1 MYINQSFHKN
11 IGKTITNENSTLSS
25 IDSNFDT
32 NYIEKSNTFIS
43 LVDTNNVNDLLKN
56 LANKELQLLES
67 KRNIEELKRKLLY
80 YEKLYDQQYSD
91 LKKLKAEVSRHI
103 SDKSMMNVNI
113 SNDSTKKESQAG
125 DEIIQST
132 PEKHFQVIKKQSSDV
147 NINKVE
153 PSTSPLMI
161 RKRNN
166 IDINFQRDTTRRN
179 LSDMSKESHIAVT
192 EFNPI
197 DYNPPK
203 KPQSKYE
210 SMWSKPFA
218 FFNQFDQLLQSELEK
233 SLNWDNETENDSSFI
248 EETDKEEPNEVV
260 RSEITAKNT
269 GHKPNSN
276 DCLCNKSVNDK
287 RKRETK
293 KFNTQLANMPDDNNT
308 VFIWNIPK
316 ITAGIV
322 GIIAGKAVE
331 RFNKPSIIVTSKGN
345 GMLHG
350 SARSAQGINLMPI
363 MEILH
368 KEGLVSEYGGHAEA
382 VGIHFEEKNI
392 QAIQD
397 RLNELI
403 VFEVKDEEEFPDL
416 FSTEDT
422 LEIDEFLTLD
432 NLNVVMLALSNL
444 LPVDGRQLREAVFAI
459 TDCEI
464 KSFKTYPSGY
474 MELTLKQGNTTLDMS
489 AMGYA
494 QKFSTEI
501 LPVLDSKGSM
511 TVNIAGSISKHF
523 KTRKYVLNIV
533 DIVA

>member
-1 MYINQSFHKN
+1 MNQLDTFMEEIEKKSNINTSSTKSSINPINCTEKCKGSNSNSNIKSIDNNHSTYSTVVIRSTPRNSVMSNSGDSSNSGGSISTQSTIFQRSLTPVSINNLNDQLSNDDEFENYIRHDIVQDTVDTSTTQCNNQGDQGLRTRSSSRSIISKRRSLIQPIIVQNDYMHKKNVSSSSMDINQSFHKN

-287 RKRETK
+287 RHPQPSNQSLTRSVSTSLWGFVNDMREGLLGTYDIVDDHK
-293 KFNTQLANMPDDNNT
+293 SSSQDTTGMEEFNT
-308 VFIWNIPK
+308 
-316 ITAGIV
+316 
-322 GIIAGKAVE
+322 
-331 RFNKPSIIVTSKGN
+331 
-345 GMLHG
+345 
-350 SARSAQGINLMPI
+350 
-363 MEILH
+363 
-368 KEGLVSEYGGHAEA
+368 
-382 VGIHFEEKNI
+382 
-392 QAIQD
+392 
-397 RLNELI
+397 
-403 VFEVKDEEEFPDL
+403 
-416 FSTEDT
+416 
-422 LEIDEFLTLD
+422 
-432 NLNVVMLALSNL
+432 
-444 LPVDGRQLREAVFAI
+444 
-459 TDCEI
+459 
-464 KSFKTYPSGY
+464 
-474 MELTLKQGNTTLDMS
+474 
-489 AMGYA
+489 
-494 QKFSTEI
+494 
-501 LPVLDSKGSM
+501 
-511 TVNIAGSISKHF
+511 
-523 KTRKYVLNIV
+523 TRKNDHINRSVEMSYI
-533 DIVA
+533 